1 MTKEE
6 HLLKAI
12 FSEDNSEVEDETLDS
27 YPETNSEKIDYSEY
41 CLQKS
46 LEYISP
52 TLHRIGRLRSLFQV
66 TQKYGKDDLPDII
79 TNNET
84 RMALEHFAGVR
95 SCVEDVYQQLV
106 SVYENT
112 LKTKENGNV

>member
-46 LEYISP
+46 LEY
-52 TLHRIGRLRSLFQV
+52 
-66 TQKYGKDDLPDII
+66 
-79 TNNET
+79 
-84 RMALEHFAGVR
+84 
-95 SCVEDVYQQLV
+95 
-106 SVYENT
+106 
-112 LKTKENGNV
+112 